1 MCILLD
7 GDLSEYS
14 FLSKTIIYGW
24 IATVSL
30 FILNYF
36 LLEFMFIGLFTC
48 SCADRSLSRS
58 VLSYPLIIGILSA
71 VSILLGSVYGI
82 FYGSFQF
89 PDTKTHSSNKS
100 IMLFSPRIFV
110 IPLGVVLGALSAVM
124 FYYIYASNNNNNN
137 ETGDISNQKKH
148 KPTTHIM
155 DEDLEG
161 LSNVT
166 LENAATIL
174 SHNNLALFSVDQRS
188 GI

>member
-1 MCILLD
+1 M
-7 GDLSEYS
+7 
-14 FLSKTIIYGW
+14 FVTIIVVVTYAVCSHL
-24 IATVSL
+24 I
-30 FILNYF
+30 IL
-36 LLEFMFIGLFTC
+36 
-48 SCADRSLSRS
+48 SDDQ
-58 VLSYPLIIGILSA
+58 IGILSA
-71 VSILLGSVYGI
+71 VSILLGSAYGI
-82 FYGSFQF
+82 FYGSLQF
-89 PDTKTHSSNKS
+89 PDTKTHSNKS

-137 ETGDISNQKKH
+137 ETRDIGNQKKH

-166 LENAATIL
+166 LENAAAIL
-174 SHNNLALFSVDQRS
+174 SHNNLALYSVDHRS